1 VTRDADPRPGPRA
14 VALGL
19 LLALAIPAAV
29 SAQAWLPTKGEGAVG
44 LTFGDYG
51 FDGHFDSQG
60 ERVPYG
66 GTNGLSL
73 AADVT
78 YGVTDRFAVTA
89 SVPYV
94 ASKFTGTFPPGVL
107 LGPLDRDRKYH
118 GDFQDFRAELR
129 YMVLTGDL
137 AVTPF
142 VGVNL
147 PSHQYEV
154 VGEAVPGKR
163 TRELALGVAAGRSLE
178 PLLDRAYVQARYFFS
193 FVEQVVP
200 EIGQLNRSNID
211 LELGYAATRRLTAR
225 VFSAWQI
232 GHGGLDL
239 EDMYS
244 HPDLFRVH
252 DRAIRTNYFNLGG
265 GLTVQ
270 VTSRI
275 ELFGAYMKTI
285 SGKNAHQAQ
294 SLYFGAA
301 LWFGGGLGK
310 GTAATAQAS
319 VRPSPE
325 SVSARQ
331 VAAAHH

>member
-1 VTRDADPRPGPRA
+1 MTGRA
-14 VALGL
+14 VDRPWAATLGL
-19 LLALAIPAAV
+19 LLGLATPGAV
-29 SAQAWLPTKGEGAVG
+29 SAQAWLPTKGEGAIG

-60 ERVPYG
+60 QRVPYG

-73 AADVT
+73 AGDIT

-89 SVPYV
+89 SLPYV

-107 LGPLDRDRKYH
+107 LGPLDRDRNYH
-118 GDFQDFRAELR
+118 GDFQDLRGELR

-137 AVTPF
+137 ALTPF
-142 VGVNL
+142 VGINL

-163 TRELALGVAAGRSLE
+163 TKELALGVAAGRSLE
-178 PLLDRAYVQARYFFS
+178 PLLDEAYVQARYFFS
-193 FVEQVVP
+193 FVEKVVP
-200 EIGQLNRSNID
+200 EIGPLNRSNID

-225 VFSAWQI
+225 AFAAWQI

-252 DRAIRTNYFNLGG
+252 DRAIRTNYFNLGAG
-265 GLTVQ
+265 VTVQ
-270 VTSRI
+270 ATSRV
-275 ELFGAYMKTI
+275 ELFGAFVKTV
-285 SGKNAHQAQ
+285 SGQNAHQAQ

-301 LWFGGGLGK
+301 LWFGGGFGK
-310 GTAATAQAS
+310 NTRSAAQAS
-319 VRPSPE
+319 ARPSPE
-325 SVSARQ
+325 SVSAQ
-331 VAAAHH
+331 VAADDH